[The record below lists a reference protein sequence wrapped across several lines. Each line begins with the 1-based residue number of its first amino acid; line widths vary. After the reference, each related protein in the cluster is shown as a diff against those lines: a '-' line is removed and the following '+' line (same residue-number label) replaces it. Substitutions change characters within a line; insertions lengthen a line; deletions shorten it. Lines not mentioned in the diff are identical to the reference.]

1 MIACVQHDPFTDLD
15 SLVGHV
21 DDGDVIALAH
31 TVSPDFSAACM
42 VATPA
47 LIRRPVKGLHLV
59 GVPALSLQAD
69 ILIGAGCVASIESGS
84 VLLYEYGAANRFVAA
99 QRQGAITVKDST
111 CPAIHSSLIA
121 AEKGLPFL
129 PVRGLIGSDV
139 LRRRIEEDGWRVID
153 NPFAHDDPIVVV
165 PARRPDVAL
174 FHAPVADRRG
184 NVWIGRRDELG
195 TMARS
200 ARKVLVTCETISERD
215 LVEDEALAPATLSE
229 MYVTALSHQP
239 NGSWPLFGGAG
250 HPEDRA
256 FIQDYARLSKTDE
269 GFREFLERY
278 LAAR

>member
-1 MIACVQHDPFTDLD
+1 MERDRFTDID
-15 SLVGHV
+15 GLVAHIQ
-21 DDGDVIALAH
+21 DGDVVALAH
-31 TVSPDFSAACM
+31 TISADFSAAAM

-47 LIRRPVKGLHLV
+47 LVRRGIKRLHLI

-69 ILIGAGCVASIESGS
+69 ILIGAGCVATVESGS
-84 VLLYEYGAANRFVAA
+84 ILLYEYGAANRFVAA
-99 QRQGAITVKDST
+99 QRDGAITVKDST

-121 AEKGLPFL
+121 GAKGLPFF

-139 LRRRIEEDGWRVID
+139 LRHRIEEDGWRVID
-153 NPFAHDDPIVVV
+153 NPFADDDPIVAV

-174 FHAPVADRRG
+174 FHVPVADAWG

-200 ARKVLVTCETISERD
+200 ARKVLVTCETISEGN
-215 LVEDEALAPATLSE
+215 LVESETLAPATVPE

-239 NGSWPLFGGAG
+239 NGSWPLFGGPT

-256 FIQDYARLSKTDE
+256 FLQDYARLSKTDQ
-269 GFREFLERY
+269 GFREFLEAY
-278 LAAR
+278 LAAQ

>member
-1 MIACVQHDPFTDLD
+1 MQGNRFTDID
-15 SLVGHV
+15 GLVAYV
-21 DDGDVIALAH
+21 EDDDVVALAH
-31 TVSPDFSAACM
+31 TISADFSAAAM

-47 LIRRPVKGLHLV
+47 LIRRNVARLHLV

-69 ILIGAGCVASIESGS
+69 ILIGAGCVATVETGSI
-84 VLLYEYGAANRFVAA
+84 LLYEYGAANRFVAA
-99 QRQGAITVKDST
+99 QRDGTIAVKDST

-121 AEKGLPFL
+121 GAKGLPFL

-139 LRRRIEEDGWRVID
+139 LRHRMEEDGWQVID
-153 NPFAHDDPIVVV
+153 NPFADDDPIVAV

-174 FHAPVADRRG
+174 FHVPLADAWG

-200 ARKVLVTCETISERD
+200 ARKVLVTCETISERN
-215 LVEDEALAPATLSE
+215 LLESETLAPATVSE
-229 MYVTALSHQP
+229 TYVTAVSHQP
-239 NGSWPLFGGAG
+239 NGSWPLFGGPG

-256 FIQDYARLSKTDE
+256 FLQDYARLSKTDE
-269 GFREFLERY
+269 GFREFLETY